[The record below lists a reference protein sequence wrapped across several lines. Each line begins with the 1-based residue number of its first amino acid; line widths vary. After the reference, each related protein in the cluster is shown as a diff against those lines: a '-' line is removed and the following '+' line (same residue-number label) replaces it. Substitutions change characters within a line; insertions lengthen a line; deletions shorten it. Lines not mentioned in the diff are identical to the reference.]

1 MLTLDRVAAGY
12 GRIDAL
18 HGISLT
24 VGAAEF
30 VCLIGANG
38 AGKTTTLKTISG
50 LVRAA
55 AGRIVFDGREIQRL
69 APQEIKNEL
78 AISQDGRIKG
88 KFYIQVSNRMA
99 PHLIAAI
106 QHQADS
112 ESGIGMKSYFYRL
125 QEQIMSEMFAGVKD
139 VIG

>member
-1 MLTLDRVAAGY
+1 MDGDDRLGVKPEVLVGMYTA
-12 GRIDAL
+12 IDAK
-18 HGISLT
+18 
-24 VGAAEF
+24 A
-30 VCLIGANG
+30 
-38 AGKTTTLKTISG
+38 
-50 LVRAA
+50 R
-55 AGRIVFDGREIQRL
+55 QL
-69 APQEIKNEL
+69 APQEIRNEL
-78 AISQDGRIKG
+78 AISQDGKIKS

-106 QHQADS
+106 QQQADS